1 MVGGLIYQF
10 YDASSK
16 LVKQTGDT
24 LIISQQG
31 KKNFLLL
38 KTFSY
43 LGKYK
48 TQKTYERYWT
58 VDSLDQ
64 NLWSATNS
72 LSRNSFIGVKVSP
85 VPELSFLPAL
95 YRG

>member
-48 TQKTYERYWT
+48 TQKTYERY
-58 VDSLDQ
+58 
-64 NLWSATNS
+64 
-72 LSRNSFIGVKVSP
+72 
-85 VPELSFLPAL
+85 
-95 YRG
+95 